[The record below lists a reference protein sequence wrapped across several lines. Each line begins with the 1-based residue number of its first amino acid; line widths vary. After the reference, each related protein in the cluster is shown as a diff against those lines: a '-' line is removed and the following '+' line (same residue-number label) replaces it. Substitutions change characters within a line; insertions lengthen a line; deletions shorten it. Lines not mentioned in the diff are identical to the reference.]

1 MIILLRKNLYLL
13 LLFFLIISCGRINE
27 IEIQDIK
34 NLKFGGFREKNA
46 NLNVEILINNPSS
59 YKIKIKEF
67 EIKIIADN
75 RYIGK
80 LLLAENF
87 QILPKSREW
96 YTVTLDVKIMDILS
110 IANIYNKYLEGEDI
124 NLHLQGF
131 IIAKTSFFSK
141 KNSIDKEYVL
151 NINKRLKAF

>member
-1 MIILLRKNLYLL
+1 MKIILRKNLYLL
-13 LLFFLIISCGRINE
+13 LLFFLIISCGKINE
-27 IEIQDIK
+27 IEIHDIK
-34 NLKFGGFREKNA
+34 NIKFGGFKEKNA
-46 NLNVEILINNPSS
+46 NLNVEILINNPSG

-80 LLLAENF
+80 LLLTENF

-96 YTVTLDVKIMDILS
+96 YAVTLDVKIIDVLY
-110 IANIYNKYLEGEDI
+110 IANIYNKYLEGKDI

-131 IIAKTSFFSK
+131 VIAKTSFFSK
-141 KNSIDKEYVL
+141 KNNIDKEFVL
-151 NINKRLKAF
+151 NISKRTKDF